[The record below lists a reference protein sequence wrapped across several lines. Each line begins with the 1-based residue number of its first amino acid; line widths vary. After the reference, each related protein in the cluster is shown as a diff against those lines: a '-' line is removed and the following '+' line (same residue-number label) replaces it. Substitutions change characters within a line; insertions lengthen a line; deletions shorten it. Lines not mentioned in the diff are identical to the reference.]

1 MDIRMRIGC
10 VACVACWGMGVAAQ
24 PLPPTGGWGLDDVV
38 LQACQSSP
46 DALAAR
52 HTFRSA
58 YWDYR
63 SFRADY
69 LPSLTLTSGPNL
81 DRSIN
86 QITMEDG
93 SVRFVEQNL
102 LNTDLSLR
110 VQQNVSWTGGTLSL
124 ESSLLRTDLLSDRT
138 FSWKSVPVNIGYSQ
152 SLFGYNNLKWRRR
165 IEPVRYEE
173 AQRSYLETM
182 ELVAARA
189 ASRAAKQKTGVIR
202 ATMPR
207 RARISL
213 MPTRFT
219 VSHRGVTRLVRPP
232 RTRCSNSKSTA

>member
-1 MDIRMRIGC
+1 
-10 VACVACWGMGVAAQ
+10 MGTAAQ

-38 LQACQSSP
+38 LRACQSSP

-110 VQQNVSWTGGTLSL
+110 VQQN
-124 ESSLLRTDLLSDRT
+124 
-138 FSWKSVPVNIGYSQ
+138 SVG
-152 SLFGYNNLKWRRR
+152 R
-165 IEPVRYEE
+165 
-173 AQRSYLETM
+173 
-182 ELVAARA
+182 AARCPWNPP
-189 ASRAAKQKTGVIR
+189 SCV
-202 ATMPR
+202 
-207 RARISL
+207 RI
-213 MPTRFT
+213 
-219 VSHRGVTRLVRPP
+219 
-232 RTRCSNSKSTA
+232 C